1 MPDAVSFSNL
11 NKFVIP
17 ESAGT
22 NKSACNELFLLLFP
36 EGSVPF

>member
-1 MPDAVSFSNL
+1 MPDAVSL

-22 NKSACNELFLLLFP
+22 SKSSCNDFLFLLLFP